1 MWSKALQ
8 ELKICKLILRVEF
21 FFSLLEGLFDVV
33 TMAKVTTP
41 EVAEALTRGSYF
53 NAFGGNPVCTATGH
67 AVLKDKLQHN
77 AHVDKYGTIGDARGW
92 GFMLGVEFVTD
103 SQLRKAETLDVM
115 DKMKQMGVLIG
126 KGGFY
131 GNVFRIAPPLCFTKE
146 DANYLVD
153 VMDCSMTK
161 K

>member
-1 MWSKALQ
+1 
-8 ELKICKLILRVEF
+8 
-21 FFSLLEGLFDVV
+21 
-33 TMAKVTTP
+33 
-41 EVAEALTRGSYF
+41 
-53 NAFGGNPVCTATGH
+53 
-67 AVLKDKLQHN
+67 
-77 AHVDKYGTIGDARGW
+77 DKYGTIGDARGW

>member
-1 MWSKALQ
+1 
-8 ELKICKLILRVEF
+8 
-21 FFSLLEGLFDVV
+21 
-33 TMAKVTTP
+33 MAK
-41 EVAEALTRGSYF
+41 GI
-53 NAFGGNPVCTATGH
+53 GNSIPLATGH

-77 AHVDKYGTIGDARGW
+77 AHVVGSYLKERLTALKDKYGTIGDARGW

-146 DANYLVD
+146 DASRLPCRCHGLLNDEEVKP
-153 VMDCSMTK
+153 SK
-161 K
+161 